1 MCQFQEEQRDIN
13 TYLEYSG
20 FGEEVRQVSS
30 EERFSELLIGV
41 SVVDDVVVVVVDD
54 VVVVGDDVVVVVV
67 VVVVA
72 VVVVDVVVDVVDE
85 VTGRIVVV

>member
-30 EERFSELLIGV
+30 EEGSSELLMGV
-41 SVVDDVVVVVVDD
+41 SVVDDVVVVAVF
-54 VVVVGDDVVVVVV
+54 VVVVVV
-67 VVVVA
+67 VVVVI
-72 VVVVDVVVDVVDE
+72 VDVVVDVVDE

>member
-20 FGEEVRQVSS
+20 FGEEERQVSS
-30 EERFSELLIGV
+30 EERFSELMGV
-41 SVVDDVVVVVVDD
+41 SVVDDVVVVDVDD
-54 VVVVGDDVVVVVV
+54 VVD
-67 VVVVA
+67 
-72 VVVVDVVVDVVDE
+72 DVVVDVVDE

>member
-20 FGEEVRQVSS
+20 FGEEERQVSS
-30 EERFSELLIGV
+30 EEGSSELLMGV
-41 SVVDDVVVVVVDD
+41 SVVDDVVVVAVF
-54 VVVVGDDVVVVVV
+54 VVVVVV
-67 VVVVA
+67 VVVVI
-72 VVVVDVVVDVVDE
+72 VDVVVDVVDE

>member
-30 EERFSELLIGV
+30 EEGSSELLMGV
-41 SVVDDVVVVVVDD
+41 SVVVVVAVF
-54 VVVVGDDVVVVVV
+54 VVVVVV
-67 VVVVA
+67 VVVVI
-72 VVVVDVVVDVVDE
+72 VDVVVDVVDE

>member
-54 VVVVGDDVVVVVV
+54 DVAVVIDVVVVE
-67 VVVVA
+67 
-72 VVVVDVVVDVVDE
+72 VVVDVVDE